1 MVNNVNVNNVNNVN
15 VNNVNVYYMSTFI
28 GICGGSSSGK
38 TTISNYLYNYM
49 KDSTQIS
56 LDNYTYVK
64 NNGTFKTRE
73 EYIKNTNF
81 DCPEAYN
88 IDLLLYHLKELRAG
102 REKQMPIY
110 DFKTSTYSGF
120 KIVRPKNIVL
130 IDGIL
135 LFSKLEIL
143 KQLDLCIF
151 IECDDDVRNK
161 RRVAR
166 DTVERGASSDVVAH
180 QLNTTVN
187 PMFYKYVFPNRHYAD
202 IVFNNTQSS
211 GNYNLH
217 KKLFDLYKKV
227 IEHIES
233 EHSDV
238 FDTV

>member
-1 MVNNVNVNNVNNVN
+1 
-15 VNNVNVYYMSTFI
+15 MSTFI

-38 TTISNYLYNYM
+38 TTVSNYLFNYI

-64 NNGTFKTRE
+64 KNGNYRSRE

-88 IDLLLYHLKELRAG
+88 IDLFLYHLKELRAK
-102 REKQMPIY
+102 REIKMPLY
-110 DFKTSTYSGF
+110 DFKTSTYTGF
-120 KIVRPKNIVL
+120 KIVKPEKFIL

-135 LFSKLEIL
+135 LFSKIEIL
-143 KQLDLCIF
+143 KQIDLCIF
-151 IECDDDVRNK
+151 IECNDEIRDK
-161 RRVAR
+161 RRITR
-166 DTVERGASSDVVAH
+166 DTVERGATLDMVTH

-202 IVFNNTQSS
+202 IVFDNTQSG

-217 KKLFDLYKKV
+217 KKLFELCKKV
-227 IEHIES
+227 IEYVENDQSENIEA
-233 EHSDV
+233 V
-238 FDTV
+238 

>member
-1 MVNNVNVNNVNNVN
+1 
-15 VNNVNVYYMSTFI
+15 MSTFI

-38 TTISNYLYNYM
+38 TTISNYLFNYI

-56 LDNYTYVK
+56 LDNYTCVK
-64 NNGTFKTRE
+64 HNGKYKSRE

-88 IDLLLYHLKELRAG
+88 IDLFLYHLKELRAG
-102 REKQMPIY
+102 REIKMPIY

-120 KIVRPKNIVL
+120 KIVKAEKYIL

-135 LFSKLEIL
+135 LFSKIEIL

-151 IECDDDVRNK
+151 IECNDETRDK
-161 RRVAR
+161 RRIAR
-166 DTVERGASSDVVAH
+166 DTIERGATLDMVTH

-187 PMFYKYVFPNRHYAD
+187 PMFYKHVFPNRHYAD
-202 IVFNNTQSS
+202 IVFNNTENS

-217 KKLFDLYKKV
+217 KKLFELYNKV
-227 IEHIES
+227 INHLENPNS
-233 EHSDV
+233 EDV
-238 FDTV
+238 